1 MNTDELDRI
10 AAMVV
15 DAAYKVHSQLGP
27 GLLESTYE
35 ACLEHELK
43 KRGLTVARQVPQPV
57 HYDDIV
63 IDTGYRLDLIVNDAI
78 IIELKAVENLLPI
91 HQAQL
96 LAYLKLSG
104 RTLGFLINFNVP
116 LIKNGIRRLVRNH
129 PTK

>member
-96 LAYLKLSG
+96 LTYLKLSG